1 MSGADAGGAIEIV
14 SELPGVRLGVVVARG
29 VALAAFTIAAIAA
42 HKPVEIGP
50 AWHAG
55 IVARSPE
62 SSSTAEGFWGMVQD

>member
-42 HKPVEIGP
+42 
-50 AWHAG
+50 
-55 IVARSPE
+55 R
-62 SSSTAEGFWGMVQD
+62 